1 MDLYRLLATST
12 DPWSISQLV
21 TTVIPTVDG
30 PGISASAIGITAL
43 IIILTYRSA
52 SASSRAGGRVGPRV
66 SSGVVN
72 KIIFFI

>member
-43 IIILTYRSA
+43 VNCLWPEWCRLSGQDPDYWPA
-52 SASSRAGGRVGPRV
+52 SHKLQAV
-66 SSGVVN
+66 
-72 KIIFFI
+72 

>member
-30 PGISASAIGITAL
+30 PGISQRAAAARTQRL
-43 IIILTYRSA
+43 WRWLVYR
-52 SASSRAGGRVGPRV
+52 
-66 SSGVVN
+66 
-72 KIIFFI
+72 KEL